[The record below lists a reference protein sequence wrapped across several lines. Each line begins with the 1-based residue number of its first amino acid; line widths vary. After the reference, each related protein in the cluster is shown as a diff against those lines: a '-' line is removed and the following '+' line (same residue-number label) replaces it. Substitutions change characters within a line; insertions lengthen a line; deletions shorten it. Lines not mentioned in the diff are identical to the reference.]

1 MDDLSDFE
9 LFGNLQKGD
18 EKAFEKLFHQYYA
31 PLCLFACKYLND
43 EENAKELVQDFFV
56 KVWSR
61 RKSIHVET
69 SVKQYFFQSIK
80 NQCLNL
86 IKHQNI
92 RSRYFQKLKEDH
104 IRNHNPDPY
113 FLEVGLQKKIEQSIA
128 LLPEKRRE
136 IFKLSREKGLKY
148 REIADQ
154 LDISVKTVE
163 AQMGQALKQL
173 SEMLK
178 DYKDYLIG
186 IVIFSSKKHKSV

>member
-18 EKAFEKLFHQYYA
+18 EMAFEKLFHQYYA

-43 EENAKELVQDFFV
+43 EENAKEQVQEFFM

-92 RSRYFQKLKEDH
+92 KSKYFQKLKDDH
-104 IRNHNPDPY
+104 TRNLNTDPY

-136 IFKLSREKGLKY
+136 IFTLSREKGLKY
-148 REIADQ
+148 REIADH

-163 AQMGQALKQL
+163 TQMGA
-173 SEMLK
+173 
-178 DYKDYLIG
+178 G
-186 IVIFSSKKHKSV
+186 IKAIK